1 MRIFILA
8 LLFTFG
14 CTDAMF
20 SKFSTIGSRA
30 EVKCYSGS
38 RLIFWG
44 ISTGKVSNEENSDG
58 FFARWK
64 VKEVAGQWDHVDVG
78 QTLPASIS
86 GNCIIVYEE

>member
-1 MRIFILA
+1 MYKFILA
-8 LLFTFG
+8 ATMLSG

-20 SKFSTIGSRA
+20 SKISTIGSKA

-58 FFARWK
+58 FFARWR
-64 VKEVAGQWDHVDVG
+64 VKEVAGQWDQVDVG
-78 QTLPASIS
+78 QTLPASVS
-86 GNCIIVYEE
+86 GNCIIIYEE